1 VRGECDLYDT
11 DTCICFSTCD
21 VMLKI
26 ERRLCVGIEDGRW
39 LQGMGIH
46 RCRFKVVEIRRRCG
60 L

>member
-1 VRGECDLYDT
+1 
-11 DTCICFSTCD
+11 
-21 VMLKI
+21 VMFKI

-39 LQGMGIH
+39 LQGMGIQ